1 MSRIRSNELESL
13 RRAVEQYEDIR
24 RIVAQI
30 CRENPEGLTPKIR
43 PLFGQRARTV
53 RRLRRAA

>member
-30 CRENPEGLTPKIR
+30 CRENPQGLQCK
-43 PLFGQRARTV
+43 PLFGQESEAAD
-53 RRLRRAA
+53 RRP